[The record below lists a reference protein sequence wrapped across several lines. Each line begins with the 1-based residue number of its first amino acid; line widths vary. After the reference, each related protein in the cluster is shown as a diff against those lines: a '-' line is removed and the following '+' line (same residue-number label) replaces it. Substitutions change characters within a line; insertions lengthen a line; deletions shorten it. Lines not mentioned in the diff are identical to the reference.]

1 MKELAVTLLV
11 KGSIIPNEVDAI
23 KESLRKQYST
33 DRVLILMGLFEK
45 TELIITEI
53 NK

>member
-11 KGSIIPNEVDAI
+11 KGDITPSSVDKI
-23 KESLRKQYST
+23 KEALSKQYSS